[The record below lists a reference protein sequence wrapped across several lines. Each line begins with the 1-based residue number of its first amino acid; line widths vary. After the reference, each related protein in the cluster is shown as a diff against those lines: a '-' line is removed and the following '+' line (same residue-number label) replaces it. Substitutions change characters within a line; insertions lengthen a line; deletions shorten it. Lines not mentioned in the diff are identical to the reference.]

1 MAKVEP
7 DANPE
12 MQRGMAFPVQV
23 NGRLPATGQL
33 GHAKPASSA
42 SPPEKLVEAAKPAS
56 STSPPVKLLAA
67 ANPSPAS
74 SASPPDPQKPTAA
87 HPAAAPF
94 HCPLQAPLAADP
106 KANPTLKPQH
116 EAAAGDVPA
125 AVAAA
130 AAAAAVAGQKE
141 MPATPIKAS
150 TAGDVP
156 MATPQAAQPTPQ
168 STPIRSPLY
177 KKSRP
182 MQVSPKALVFEAAV
196 AQPTN
201 SGQVPVLW
209 VWAS

>member
-12 MQRGMAFPVQV
+12 MQQGMAPPVQV

-33 GHAKPASSA
+33 GHAN
-42 SPPEKLVEAAKPAS
+42 
-56 STSPPVKLLAA
+56 PVKLLEA

-94 HCPLQAPLAADP
+94 HCPLQAPSA
-106 KANPTLKPQH
+106 
-116 EAAAGDVPA
+116 
-125 AVAAA
+125 AAA
-130 AAAAAVAGQKE
+130 AAAAAVAVLSGQKE

-156 MATPQAAQPTPQ
+156 MATPQVSWFLRLQLQ
-168 STPIRSPLY
+168 SQRILARCLFFGCGLASCVPLLFTCVCWTIPCTGA
-177 KKSRP
+177 SRC
-182 MQVSPKALVFEAAV
+182 
-196 AQPTN
+196 
-201 SGQVPVLW
+201 
-209 VWAS
+209 